1 MCRFVIPATASSAG
15 RRRLLVVLVCA
26 LLIPMSAAADDAEA
40 LTAPQSTTAA
50 GDDGDAAG
58 SRTLA
63 SPLLD
68 VGRLWVR
75 ATVRQARRAADLL
88 LLTPAV
94 ASLALLPVAVLA
106 AARLRRFLFEPIDR
120 CRLAGECGYVG
131 DGRQPLR
138 DVVEQVRRRRAVGD
152 VPPVYPNGW
161 FALIESRQL
170 AVGQVQNVCVLGK
183 TTAELAQVATAATS
197 ASVVLGRV
205 NSGSQAVTHDPL
217 THTKT
222 DP

>member
-15 RRRLLVVLVCA
+15 RRQLLVALVCA
-26 LLIPMSAAADDAEA
+26 LLIPMSAAADDAVA
-40 LTAPQSTTAA
+40 LSAPQST

-88 LLTPAV
+88 LTPTV

-120 CRLAGECGYVG
+120 RRLAGECGYVG

-222 DP
+222 DL